1 MPLRSR
7 RKLIKSPG
15 QQLLLLGLAGLV
27 GGVLIM
33 LALSWASGG
42 SKANAAVDPAT
53 KTVTLTL
60 SQEPPNLDS
69 SLTADQ
75 VSGMVLGQVME
86 GLLRFD
92 AHNHLAP
99 GVAEKWEI
107 TKDGATFWLRPDAK
121 WSDGKPVTAHDFV
134 FAWRRTVDPKSASEY
149 ANIMFGIRNAE
160 AIIAGKLPPT
170 ALGVRAVNDRELQ
183 VEFEHPIPYFAQ
195 LMAFNVFYPIRQD
208 FFESTHGRYASS
220 ADTLLYN
227 GPYKMTLWVHGAHIR
242 MEKNP
247 YYWDRKRIQVNVL
260 DFPYI
265 TTDSSA
271 IMNLFRDGK
280 IALAGLAE
288 ENLQE
293 AQLLRWNIKSFNDGG
308 LFYVEFNHRPGHITR
323 NLYFRKAIQYTLSST
338 EEVNKV
344 IKIPGYLPGK
354 SLFPGYLNGVHG
366 KFRQEFPVEQITP
379 DPVKARHYLELAKK
393 QLGLKE
399 FPPIML
405 LCGDVDLANR
415 IAEYY
420 QSTLKRQLGLD
431 IRIDKQTFK
440 QRLAKTLAGDFDM
453 VLGGWGPD
461 YSDPLTFGDLFDSQ
475 NVNNRGRY
483 NNPALDAQVEIARN
497 SNDPATRMEAFA
509 KIQKIIVDQAVILP
523 EYERTRLYVVN
534 PAITG
539 VVRRAVGPD
548 PDLTNLRI
556 VGK

>member
-1 MPLRSR
+1 LR
-7 RKLIKSPG
+7 I
-15 QQLLLLGLAGLV
+15 
-27 GGVLIM
+27 
-33 LALSWASGG
+33 
-42 SKANAAVDPAT
+42 
-53 KTVTLTL
+53 
-60 SQEPPNLDS
+60 
-69 SLTADQ
+69 
-75 VSGMVLGQVME
+75 
-86 GLLRFD
+86 D
-92 AHNHLAP
+92 AHNHRAP

-149 ANIMFGIRNAE
+149 ANIMSGIRNAE
-160 AIIAGKLPPT
+160 AITAGKLPPT
-170 ALGVRAVNDRELQ
+170 ALGVQAVNDRELR

-227 GPYKMTLWVHGAHIR
+227 GPFKMTLWVHGAHIR

-293 AQLLRWNIKSFNDGG
+293 AQLLRWNIKSFNDGSV
-308 LFYVEFNHRPGHITR
+308 FYVEFNHRPGHITR

-354 SLFPGYLNGVHG
+354 SLFPSYLNGVHG
-366 KFRQEFPVEQITP
+366 KFRQEYPVEQVTP

-393 QLGLKE
+393 QLGLKK

-431 IRIDKQTFK
+431 IKIDKQTFK

-497 SNDPATRMEAFA
+497 SNDPATRMQAFA
-509 KIQKIIVDQAVILP
+509 KIQKIVVDQAVILP
-523 EYERTRLYVVN
+523 EYERTRLFVVS

-548 PDLTNLRI
+548 PDFTNVRI

>member
-75 VSGMVLGQVME
+75 VSGMLLGQVME